1 MLPRFAE
8 KAASLR
14 RQCYKIFLLPSKR
27 KRNQN
32 RSHIF
37 PCPSANATSTPP
49 LSRAP
54 RGVHTSSSPH
64 LTSPPP
70 KPLPFSCS
78 FSRLLPPQLLS
89 PPPPPL
95 LHASSTTQKQ
105 ELEKKYER
113 FSSPTNAVLIRMGST
128 DRKVRACARAA
139 LSVVSLA
146 CVI

>member
-1 MLPRFAE
+1 ML
-8 KAASLR
+8 
-14 RQCYKIFLLPSKR
+14 
-27 KRNQN
+27 QN
-32 RSHIF
+32 LFITIQTETKPESQ
-37 PCPSANATSTPP
+37 PYLP
-49 LSRAP
+49 LSIRQ
-54 RGVHTSSSPH
+54 RHVTSSAIPRAARRTYVFLTSPH

-95 LHASSTTQKQ
+95 LHASSTTPKQ